1 MLSILRDER
10 GESVVTFSILMIPLV
25 AILGLTVTLYML
37 IYANIVVIDATRDG
51 ARHEAL
57 NLQSVTGS
65 TTDQVV
71 RQSIGFARLPS
82 AGTAV
87 TVTTSSDANYVTV
100 KTRYLQPVVIPRL
113 PELFGAA
120 PYGNAFPI
128 EYTTTFKKERT

>member
-1 MLSILRDER
+1 MRVLRDQR
-10 GESVVTFSILMIPLV
+10 GESVVTFSLLMIPL
-25 AILGLTVTLYML
+25 AALMGLMITLSML

-57 NLQSVTGS
+57 NLSSATGE

-71 RQSIGFARLPS
+71 RRSIGFARLPS

-87 TVTTSSDANYVTV
+87 SVSIQEDANYVTV
-100 KTRYLQPVVIPRL
+100 TTRYLQPVIIPRL

-128 EYTTTFKKERT
+128 EYPATFKREKT

>member
-1 MLSILRDER
+1 MKVLRDQR
-10 GESVVTFSILMIPLV
+10 GESVVTFSLLMIPL
-25 AILGLTVTLYML
+25 AALMGLMITISML

-51 ARHEAL
+51 ARHKAL
-57 NLQSVTGS
+57 NLDSVTGE

-71 RQSIGFARLPS
+71 RRSIGFARLPS

-87 TVTTSSDANYVTV
+87 SVGVEEDANYVTV
-100 KTRYLQPVVIPRL
+100 TTRYLQPVIILRL

-128 EYTTTFKKERT
+128 EYRATFKREKT